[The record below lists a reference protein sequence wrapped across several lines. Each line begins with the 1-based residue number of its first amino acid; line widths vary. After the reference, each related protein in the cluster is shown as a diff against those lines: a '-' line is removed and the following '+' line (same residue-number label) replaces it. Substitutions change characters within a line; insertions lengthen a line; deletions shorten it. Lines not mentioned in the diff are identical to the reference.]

1 MKTGSTN
8 IRLINSGLI
17 NTGLI
22 NKWVK
27 SGSPWIWL
35 TAASVSISL
44 LALIGVILLLAGQ
57 GMRYFWPS
65 PVYQFELKQTAA
77 GPVRLVGEI
86 YRQQSLPRQQL
97 EQAGMTLP
105 PNTGDSV
112 TRLLI
117 KSGNREVQGQD
128 FYTLLESDI
137 QQRSL
142 PKGLLALDRHNNGMA
157 YGLLAGM
164 LDNGQPLVGDNL
176 RQELQKRLPIVQ
188 ALVRQANDIQFR
200 QMSMLNQ
207 QFEALRLQK
216 KRLQIAGD
224 LDSKSQD
231 RIDAELGELQR
242 RHQTLIDKLRSL
254 QTEKHRYTL
263 LWQDMNGQIHPLP
276 LSEINR
282 AWYPNDMSFGQKLR
296 HWAAQTKKFLTDNP
310 YNVSSEG
317 GVFPAI
323 FGTVLMVILMSI
335 VVMPL
340 GVIAAVYLHEYAGKN
355 WLTRLIRISV
365 VNLAGVP
372 SIVYGVFGLG
382 FFVYLI
388 GGSLD
393 KLFYA
398 ESLPNPTFGT
408 PGVLWAALT
417 LALLTLPVVI
427 VATEEGLAR
436 IPTSL
441 RQGSQA
447 LGASKAETLWHIVLP
462 MAAPAMLTGLILAV
476 ARAAGETAPLM
487 LVGVVKSAPVLPVD
501 GIFPF
506 LHLER
511 KFMHLSFQIYDMA
524 FQSPNVEAARPL
536 VFATALL
543 LVIIVVGL
551 NLAAMGIRHH
561 LREKYRG
568 LML

>member
-1 MKTGSTN
+1 MTTTGVTQ
-8 IRLINSGLI
+8 
-17 NTGLI
+17 
-22 NKWVK
+22 KWFA

-35 TAASVSISL
+35 TAGAVSISL
-44 LALIGVILLLAGQ
+44 LALLGIVLLLAGQ
-57 GMRYFWPS
+57 GMRYFWPA
-65 PVYQFELKQTAA
+65 PVYLFELKQTAA
-77 GPVRLVGEI
+77 GPVTVIGEI
-86 YRQQSLPRQQL
+86 YQQQSLPRQQL
-97 EQAGMTLP
+97 EQAGVILP
-105 PNTGDSV
+105 PEAGETV
-112 TRLLI
+112 TRYLI
-117 KSGNREVQGQD
+117 KTGNREIQGQD
-128 FYTLLESDI
+128 FHRLLDSDI
-137 QQRSL
+137 QQRTQPKSL
-142 PKGLLALDRHNNGMA
+142 LVLDRQNHGTA
-157 YGLLAGM
+157 YGFLAGM

-176 RQELQKRLPIVQ
+176 AQELQKLIPVTQ
-188 ALVRQANDIQFR
+188 GLVRQSKDIQYR
-200 QMSMLNQ
+200 QMNMLNQ

-216 KRLQIAGD
+216 KRLQMTGS

-231 RIDAELGELQR
+231 SIEAEWGELQR
-242 RHQTLIDKLRSL
+242 RHLAMMEKLRDL
-254 QTEKHRYTL
+254 QTEQNRYTL
-263 LWQDMNGQIHPLP
+263 LLRDMNGQIHPMS
-276 LSEINR
+276 LSQVNR
-282 AWYPNDMSFGQKLR
+282 AWYPNDMTFGQKLR
-296 HWAAQTKKFLTDNP
+296 HWMAQVHQFLTDNP
-310 YNVSSEG
+310 RNASTEG

-355 WLTRLIRISV
+355 ALTRMIRISV

-382 FFVYLI
+382 FFVYFI

-398 ESLPNPTFGT
+398 EALPNPTFGT

-427 VATEEGLAR
+427 VATEEGLSR
-436 IPTSL
+436 IPASL

-462 MAAPAMLTGLILAV
+462 MAAPAMITGLILAV

-487 LVGVVKSAPVLPVD
+487 LVGVVKSAPLLPVD
-501 GIFPF
+501 GVFPF

-551 NLAAMGIRHH
+551 NLAAIGIRHH

>member
-1 MKTGSTN
+1 MTGFTK
-8 IRLINSGLI
+8 
-17 NTGLI
+17 
-22 NKWVK
+22 KWFA

-35 TAASVSISL
+35 TAGSVSISL
-44 LALIGVILLLAGQ
+44 LALLGVLLLLAGQ

-65 PVYQFELKQTAA
+65 PVYVFELKQTAA
-77 GPVRLVGEI
+77 GPVQVIGEI
-86 YRQQSLPRQQL
+86 YQQQSLPREQL
-97 EQAGMTLP
+97 EQAGIMLP
-105 PNTGDSV
+105 PAAGETV
-112 TRLLI
+112 TRYLI
-117 KSGNREVQGQD
+117 KTGNREIQGHD
-128 FYTLLESDI
+128 FHRLLDTDI
-137 QQRSL
+137 QQRSQ
-142 PKGLLALDRHNNGMA
+142 PKDVLVLERQINGTA
-157 YGLLAGM
+157 YGFLAGM
-164 LDNGQPLVGDNL
+164 LDNGQPVVGDNL
-176 RQELQKRLPIVQ
+176 AQELQKRIPVIQ
-188 ALVRQANDIQFR
+188 ALVRQSKDIQFR
-200 QMSMLNQ
+200 QMNMLNQ

-216 KRLQIAGD
+216 KRLQMTGD
-224 LDSKSQD
+224 FDGKAQD
-231 RIDAELGELQR
+231 RIEAEWGELQR
-242 RHQTLIDKLRSL
+242 SHQALMEKLRGL
-254 QTEKHRYTL
+254 QSDQSRYTL
-263 LWQDMNGQIHPLP
+263 LLRDMNGQIHPLP
-276 LSEINR
+276 LSQINR

-296 HWAAQTKKFLTDNP
+296 HFALQTHKFLTDNP
-310 YNVSSEG
+310 RNANTEG

-323 FGTVLMVILMSI
+323 FGTVLMVVLMSI

-355 WLTRLIRISV
+355 WLTRMIRISV

-382 FFVYLI
+382 FFVYFI

-393 KLFYA
+393 KLFYPEA
-398 ESLPNPTFGT
+398 LPNPTFGT

-427 VATEEGLAR
+427 VATEEGLSR
-436 IPTSL
+436 IPASL
-441 RQGSQA
+441 RQGSLA

-462 MAAPAMLTGLILAV
+462 MAAPAMITGLILAV

-487 LVGVVKSAPVLPVD
+487 LVGVVKSAPLLPVD
-501 GIFPF
+501 GVFPF

-551 NLAAMGIRHH
+551 NLAAIGIRHH

>member
-1 MKTGSTN
+1 MTGFTK
-8 IRLINSGLI
+8 
-17 NTGLI
+17 
-22 NKWVK
+22 KWFA

-35 TAASVSISL
+35 TAGAVSISL
-44 LALIGVILLLAGQ
+44 LALLGIVLLLAGQ

-65 PVYQFELKQTAA
+65 PVYLFELKQTAA
-77 GPVRLVGEI
+77 GPVRVIGEI
-86 YRQQSLPRQQL
+86 YQQQSLPREQL
-97 EQAGMTLP
+97 EQAGIMLP
-105 PNTGDSV
+105 PEAGDTV
-112 TRLLI
+112 TRYLI
-117 KSGNREVQGQD
+117 KTGNREIQGQD
-128 FYTLLESDI
+128 FHRLLDTDI
-137 QQRSL
+137 QQRSQ
-142 PKGLLALDRHNNGMA
+142 PKDVLVLERQINGTA
-157 YGLLAGM
+157 YGFLAGM

-176 RQELQKRLPIVQ
+176 AQELQKRIPVIQ
-188 ALVRQANDIQFR
+188 ALVRQSKDIQFR
-200 QMSMLNQ
+200 QMNMLNQ

-216 KRLQIAGD
+216 KRLQMSGD
-224 LDSKSQD
+224 FDSKSQD
-231 RIDAELGELQR
+231 RIDAEWGELQR
-242 RHQTLIDKLRSL
+242 SHEAMMEKLRGL
-254 QTEKHRYTL
+254 QSDQSRYTL
-263 LWQDMNGQIHPLP
+263 LLRDMNGQIHPLP
-276 LSEINR
+276 LSQINN
-282 AWYPNDMSFGQKLR
+282 AWYPNEMSLWQKID
-296 HWAAQTKKFLTDNP
+296 HFAVQIYKFLTDNP
-310 YNVSSEG
+310 RNANTEG

-355 WLTRLIRISV
+355 WLTRMIRISV

-382 FFVYLI
+382 FFVYFI

-393 KLFYA
+393 KLFYPEA
-398 ESLPNPTFGT
+398 LPNPTFGT

-427 VATEEGLAR
+427 VATEEGLSR
-436 IPTSL
+436 IPASL
-441 RQGSQA
+441 RQGSLA

-462 MAAPAMLTGLILAV
+462 MAAPAMITGLILAV

-487 LVGVVKSAPVLPVD
+487 LVGVVKSAPLLPVD
-501 GIFPF
+501 GVFPF

-551 NLAAMGIRHH
+551 NLAAIGIRHH

>member
-1 MKTGSTN
+1 MTGFTK
-8 IRLINSGLI
+8 
-17 NTGLI
+17 
-22 NKWVK
+22 KWFA

-35 TAASVSISL
+35 TAGAVSISL
-44 LALIGVILLLAGQ
+44 LALLGVVLLLAGQ

-65 PVYQFELKQTAA
+65 PVYLFELKQTAA
-77 GPVRLVGEI
+77 GPVRVIGEI
-86 YRQQSLPRQQL
+86 YQQQSLPREQL
-97 EQAGMTLP
+97 EQAGIMLP
-105 PNTGDSV
+105 PEAGDTV
-112 TRLLI
+112 TRYLI
-117 KSGNREVQGQD
+117 KTGNREIQGQD
-128 FYTLLESDI
+128 FHRLLDTDI
-137 QQRSL
+137 QQRSQ
-142 PKGLLALDRHNNGMA
+142 PKDVLVLERQINGTA
-157 YGLLAGM
+157 YGFLAGM

-176 RQELQKRLPIVQ
+176 AQELQKRIPVIQ
-188 ALVRQANDIQFR
+188 ALVRQSKDIQFR
-200 QMSMLNQ
+200 QMNMLNQ

-216 KRLQIAGD
+216 KRLQMSGD
-224 LDSKSQD
+224 FDSKSQD
-231 RIDAELGELQR
+231 RIDAEWGELQR
-242 RHQTLIDKLRSL
+242 SHEAMMKKLRSL
-254 QTEKHRYTL
+254 QSDQSRYTL
-263 LWQDMNGQIHPLP
+263 LLRDMNGQIHPLP
-276 LSEINR
+276 LSQIDR
-282 AWYPNDMSFGQKLR
+282 AWYPNEMSLGQKLR
-296 HWAAQTKKFLTDNP
+296 HFAVQTHQFLTDNP
-310 YNVSSEG
+310 RNANTEG

-355 WLTRLIRISV
+355 WLTRMIRISV

-382 FFVYLI
+382 FFVYFI

-393 KLFYA
+393 KLFYPEA
-398 ESLPNPTFGT
+398 LPNPTFGT

-427 VATEEGLAR
+427 VATEEGLSR
-436 IPTSL
+436 IPASL
-441 RQGSQA
+441 RQGSLA

-462 MAAPAMLTGLILAV
+462 MAAPAMITGLILAV

-487 LVGVVKSAPVLPVD
+487 LVGVVKSAPLLPVD
-501 GIFPF
+501 GVFPF

-551 NLAAMGIRHH
+551 NLAAIGIRHH

>member
-1 MKTGSTN
+1 MIGFTK
-8 IRLINSGLI
+8 
-17 NTGLI
+17 
-22 NKWVK
+22 KWFA

-35 TAASVSISL
+35 TAGAVSISL
-44 LALIGVILLLAGQ
+44 LALLGVVLLLAGQ

-65 PVYQFELKQTAA
+65 PVYVFELKQTAA
-77 GPVRLVGEI
+77 GPVRVIGEI
-86 YRQQSLPRQQL
+86 YQQQSIPREQL
-97 EQAGMTLP
+97 EQAGIMLP
-105 PNTGDSV
+105 PEAGETV
-112 TRLLI
+112 TRYLI
-117 KSGNREVQGQD
+117 KTGNREIQGQD
-128 FYTLLESDI
+128 FHRLLDTDI
-137 QQRSL
+137 QQRSQ
-142 PKGLLALDRHNNGMA
+142 PKDLLVLDRHINGTA
-157 YGLLAGM
+157 YGFLAGM
-164 LDNGQPLVGDNL
+164 LDNGQPVVGDNL
-176 RQELQKRLPIVQ
+176 AQELQKRIPVIQ
-188 ALVRQANDIQFR
+188 ALVRQSKDIQFR
-200 QMSMLNQ
+200 QMNILNQ
-207 QFEALRLQK
+207 QFEALRRQK
-216 KRLQIAGD
+216 KRLQMSGD
-224 LDSKSQD
+224 FDGKAQD
-231 RIDAELGELQR
+231 RIEAEWGELQR
-242 RHQTLIDKLRSL
+242 SHQAMMEKLRGL
-254 QTEKHRYTL
+254 QSDQSRYTL
-263 LWQDMNGQIHPLP
+263 LLRDMNGQVHLLP
-276 LSEINR
+276 LSQINR
-282 AWYPNDMSFGQKLR
+282 AWNPNDMSLGQKLR
-296 HWAAQTKKFLTDNP
+296 HFAVQTHKFLTDNP
-310 YNVSSEG
+310 RNANTEG

-355 WLTRLIRISV
+355 WLTRMIRISV

-382 FFVYLI
+382 FFVYFI

-393 KLFYA
+393 KLFYPEA
-398 ESLPNPTFGT
+398 LPNPTFGT

-427 VATEEGLAR
+427 VATEEGLSR
-436 IPTSL
+436 IPASL
-441 RQGSQA
+441 RQGSLA

-462 MAAPAMLTGLILAV
+462 MAAPAMITGLILAV

-487 LVGVVKSAPVLPVD
+487 LVGVVKSAPLLPVD
-501 GIFPF
+501 GVFPF

-551 NLAAMGIRHH
+551 NLAAIGIRHH

>member
-1 MKTGSTN
+1 MTRSIKPSFTQ
-8 IRLINSGLI
+8 
-17 NTGLI
+17 
-22 NKWVK
+22 KWFAT
-27 SGSPWIWL
+27 GSPWIWL
-35 TAASVSISL
+35 TAGAVSISL
-44 LALIGVILLLAGQ
+44 LALLGVVLLLVGQ

-65 PVYQFELKQTAA
+65 PVYLFELKQTAA
-77 GPVRLVGEI
+77 GPVKVIGEI
-86 YRQQSLPRQQL
+86 YQQQSLSRQQL
-97 EQAGMTLP
+97 EQSGIILP
-105 PNTGDSV
+105 PAAGETV
-112 TRLLI
+112 TRYLI
-117 KSGNREVQGQD
+117 KTGNREIQGQD
-128 FYTLLESDI
+128 FHRLLDSDI
-137 QQRSL
+137 QQRSQ
-142 PKGLLALDRHNNGMA
+142 PKDLLVVERQQHGTA
-157 YGLLAGM
+157 YGFLAGM
-164 LDNGQPLVGDNL
+164 QDNGQPLVGDNL
-176 RQELQKRLPIVQ
+176 AQELQKRIPVIQ
-188 ALVRQANDIQFR
+188 ALVQQSKDIQFR
-200 QMSMLNQ
+200 QMNMLNQ
-207 QFEALRLQK
+207 QFEALRLEK
-216 KRLQIAGD
+216 KRLQMTAEF
-224 LDSKSQD
+224 DSKAQD
-231 RIDAELGELQR
+231 RFNAEWGELQR
-242 RHQTLIDKLRSL
+242 HHQALMEKLRVL
-254 QTEKHRYTL
+254 QTDENRYTL
-263 LWQDMNGQIHPLP
+263 LLQDMNGQIHPVS
-276 LSEINR
+276 LSQITR
-282 AWYPNDMSFGQKLR
+282 AWYPNNMSFLQKLR
-296 HWAAQTKKFLTDNP
+296 HWAAQTHKFLSDNP
-310 YNVSSEG
+310 RNANTEG

-355 WLTRLIRISV
+355 GLTRMIRISV

-382 FFVYLI
+382 FFVYLL

-393 KLFYA
+393 KLFFA
-398 ESLPNPTFGT
+398 QALPNPTFGT

-427 VATEEGLAR
+427 VATEEGLSR
-436 IPTSL
+436 IPVSL

-462 MAAPAMLTGLILAV
+462 MAAPAMITGLILAV

-487 LVGVVKSAPVLPVD
+487 LVGVVKSAPLLPVD
-501 GIFPF
+501 GVFPY

-551 NLAAMGIRHH
+551 NLAAIGIRHH

>member
-1 MKTGSTN
+1 MTGFTK
-8 IRLINSGLI
+8 
-17 NTGLI
+17 
-22 NKWVK
+22 KWFA

-35 TAASVSISL
+35 TAGAVSVSL
-44 LALIGVILLLAGQ
+44 LALLGVVLLLAGQ
-57 GMRYFWPS
+57 GLRYFWPS
-65 PVYQFELKQTAA
+65 PVYVFELKQTAA
-77 GPVRLVGEI
+77 GPVRVIGEI
-86 YRQQSLPRQQL
+86 YQQQSIPREQL
-97 EQAGMTLP
+97 EQAGIMLP
-105 PNTGDSV
+105 PEAGETV
-112 TRLLI
+112 TRYLI
-117 KSGNREVQGQD
+117 KTGNREIQGQD
-128 FYTLLESDI
+128 FHRLLDTDI
-137 QQRSL
+137 QQRSQ
-142 PKGLLALDRHNNGMA
+142 PKDLLVLDRHINGTA
-157 YGLLAGM
+157 YGFLAGM
-164 LDNGQPLVGDNL
+164 LDNGQPVVGDNL
-176 RQELQKRLPIVQ
+176 AQELQKRIPVIQ
-188 ALVRQANDIQFR
+188 SLVRQSKDIQFR
-200 QMSMLNQ
+200 QMNMLNQ

-216 KRLQIAGD
+216 KRLQISGD
-224 LDSKSQD
+224 FDGKAQD
-231 RIDAELGELQR
+231 RIEAEWGELQR
-242 RHQTLIDKLRSL
+242 SHQAMMEKLRGL
-254 QTEKHRYTL
+254 QSDQSRYTL
-263 LWQDMNGQIHPLP
+263 LLRDMNGQVHPLP
-276 LSEINR
+276 LSQINR
-282 AWYPNDMSFGQKLR
+282 AWYPNEMSLGQKLR
-296 HWAAQTKKFLTDNP
+296 HFAVQTHKFLTDNP
-310 YNVSSEG
+310 RNANTEG

-355 WLTRLIRISV
+355 WLTRMIRVSV

-382 FFVYLI
+382 FFVYFI

-393 KLFYA
+393 KLFYPEA
-398 ESLPNPTFGT
+398 LPNPTFGT

-427 VATEEGLAR
+427 VATEEGLSR
-436 IPTSL
+436 IPASL
-441 RQGSQA
+441 RQGSLA

-462 MAAPAMLTGLILAV
+462 MAAPAMITGLILAV

-487 LVGVVKSAPVLPVD
+487 LVGVVKSAPLLPVD
-501 GIFPF
+501 GVFPF

-551 NLAAMGIRHH
+551 NLAAIGIRHH

>member
-1 MKTGSTN
+1 MIGFTK
-8 IRLINSGLI
+8 
-17 NTGLI
+17 
-22 NKWVK
+22 KWFA

-35 TAASVSISL
+35 TAGAVSISL
-44 LALIGVILLLAGQ
+44 LALLGVVLLLAGQ

-65 PVYQFELKQTAA
+65 PVYVFDLKQTAA
-77 GPVRLVGEI
+77 GPVQVIGDI
-86 YRQQSLPRQQL
+86 YQQQSIPREQL
-97 EQAGMTLP
+97 EQAGIMLP
-105 PNTGDSV
+105 PEAGETV
-112 TRLLI
+112 TRYLI
-117 KSGNREVQGQD
+117 KTGNREIQGQD
-128 FYTLLESDI
+128 FHRLLDTDI
-137 QQRSL
+137 QQRSQ
-142 PKGLLALDRHNNGMA
+142 PKDLLVLDRHINGTA
-157 YGLLAGM
+157 YGFLAGM
-164 LDNGQPLVGDNL
+164 LDKGQPVVGDNL
-176 RQELQKRLPIVQ
+176 AQELQKRIPVIQ
-188 ALVRQANDIQFR
+188 ALVRQSKDIQFR
-200 QMSMLNQ
+200 QMNMLNQ

-216 KRLQIAGD
+216 KRLQMRGEFDGKA
-224 LDSKSQD
+224 QD
-231 RIDAELGELQR
+231 RIEAEWGELQR
-242 RHQTLIDKLRSL
+242 SHQAMMEKLRGL
-254 QTEKHRYTL
+254 QIDQSRYTL
-263 LWQDMNGQIHPLP
+263 LLRDMNGQVHPLP
-276 LSEINR
+276 LSQINR
-282 AWYPNDMSFGQKLR
+282 AWYPNEMSLGQKLR
-296 HWAAQTKKFLTDNP
+296 HFVVQTHKFLTDNP
-310 YNVSSEG
+310 RNANTEG

-355 WLTRLIRISV
+355 WLTRMIRISV

-382 FFVYLI
+382 FFVYFI

-393 KLFYA
+393 KLFYPEA
-398 ESLPNPTFGT
+398 LPNPTFGT

-427 VATEEGLAR
+427 VATEEGLSR
-436 IPTSL
+436 IPASL
-441 RQGSQA
+441 RQGSLA

-462 MAAPAMLTGLILAV
+462 MAAPAMITGLILAV

-487 LVGVVKSAPVLPVD
+487 LVGVVKSAPLLPVD
-501 GIFPF
+501 GVFPY

-524 FQSPNVEAARPL
+524 FQSPNVESARPL

-551 NLAAMGIRHH
+551 NLAAIGIRHH

>member
-1 MKTGSTN
+1 MN
-8 IRLINSGLI
+8 IDPKVSGV
-17 NTGLI
+17 TK
-22 NKWVK
+22 KWLA

-35 TAASVSISL
+35 TAGAVSISL
-44 LALIGVILLLAGQ
+44 LALLGIILLLAGQ
-57 GMRYFWPS
+57 GMRYFWPA
-65 PVYQFELKQTAA
+65 PVYLFELKQTAA
-77 GPVRLVGEI
+77 GPVNMIGEI
-86 YRQQSLPRQQL
+86 YQQQTLSRQQL
-97 EQAGMTLP
+97 EQAGVMLP
-105 PNTGDSV
+105 PQAGETV
-112 TRLLI
+112 TRYLI
-117 KSGNREVQGQD
+117 KTGNREIQGQD
-128 FYTLLESDI
+128 FHRLLGSDI
-137 QQRSL
+137 QQRTL
-142 PKGLLALDRHNNGMA
+142 PKDLLALDRQNNGTA
-157 YGLLAGM
+157 YGFLAGM
-164 LDNGQPLVGDNL
+164 LDNGQPLVGNDL
-176 RQELQKRLPIVQ
+176 AQELLKRIPVIQ
-188 ALVRQANDIQFR
+188 SLVRQSKDIQFR
-200 QMSMLNQ
+200 QMNMLNQ
-207 QFEALRLQK
+207 QFEALRLEK
-216 KRLQIAGD
+216 KRLQMHGD

-231 RIDAELGELQR
+231 RIAAEWGELQR
-242 RHQTLIDKLRSL
+242 SHQTMMDTLRGL
-254 QTEKHRYTL
+254 QTEQSRYTL
-263 LWQDMNGQIHPLP
+263 LLRDMNGQIHPLS
-276 LSEINR
+276 LSQINH
-282 AWYPNDMSFGQKLR
+282 AWYPNDMIFGQKLR
-296 HWAAQTKKFLTDNP
+296 HWAAQTQKFLTDNP
-310 YNVSSEG
+310 RNANTEG

-355 WLTRLIRISV
+355 WLTRMIRISV

-393 KLFYA
+393 KLFYPEA
-398 ESLPNPTFGT
+398 LPNPTFGT

-427 VATEEGLAR
+427 VATEEGLSR
-436 IPTSL
+436 IPASL

-447 LGASKAETLWHIVLP
+447 LGATKAETLWHIVLP
-462 MAAPAMLTGLILAV
+462 MAAPAMITGLILAV

-551 NLAAMGIRHH
+551 NLAAIGIRHH

-568 LML
+568 LLL

>member
-1 MKTGSTN
+1 MN
-8 IRLINSGLI
+8 IEPKVSGV
-17 NTGLI
+17 TK
-22 NKWVK
+22 KWLA

-35 TAASVSISL
+35 TAGAVSISL
-44 LALIGVILLLAGQ
+44 LALLGIILLLAGQ
-57 GMRYFWPS
+57 GMRYFWPA
-65 PVYQFELKQTAA
+65 PVYLFELKQTAA
-77 GPVRLVGEI
+77 GPVNMIGEI
-86 YRQQSLPRQQL
+86 YQQQTLSRQQL
-97 EQAGMTLP
+97 EQAGVMLP
-105 PNTGDSV
+105 PQAGETV
-112 TRLLI
+112 TRYLI
-117 KSGNREVQGQD
+117 KTGNREIQGQD
-128 FYTLLESDI
+128 FHRLLGSDI
-137 QQRSL
+137 QQRTL
-142 PKGLLALDRHNNGMA
+142 PKDLLALDRQNNGTA
-157 YGLLAGM
+157 YGFLAGM
-164 LDNGQPLVGDNL
+164 LDNGQPLVGNDL
-176 RQELQKRLPIVQ
+176 AQELLKRIPVIQ
-188 ALVRQANDIQFR
+188 SLVRQSKDIQFR
-200 QMSMLNQ
+200 QMNMLNQ
-207 QFEALRLQK
+207 QFEALRLEK
-216 KRLQIAGD
+216 KRLQMHGD

-231 RIDAELGELQR
+231 RIAAEWGELQR
-242 RHQTLIDKLRSL
+242 SHQTMMDTLRGL
-254 QTEKHRYTL
+254 QTEQSRYTL
-263 LWQDMNGQIHPLP
+263 LLRDMNGQIHPLS
-276 LSEINR
+276 LSQINH
-282 AWYPNDMSFGQKLR
+282 AWYPNDMIFGQKLR
-296 HWAAQTKKFLTDNP
+296 HWAAQTQKFLTDNP
-310 YNVSSEG
+310 RNANTEG

-355 WLTRLIRISV
+355 WLTRMIRISV

-393 KLFYA
+393 KLFYPEA
-398 ESLPNPTFGT
+398 LPNPTFGT

-427 VATEEGLAR
+427 VATEEGLSR
-436 IPTSL
+436 IPASL

-447 LGASKAETLWHIVLP
+447 LGATKAETLWHIVLP
-462 MAAPAMLTGLILAV
+462 MAAPAMITGLILAV

-551 NLAAMGIRHH
+551 NLAAIGIRHH

-568 LML
+568 LLL

>member
-1 MKTGSTN
+1 MTGFTK
-8 IRLINSGLI
+8 
-17 NTGLI
+17 
-22 NKWVK
+22 KWFA

-35 TAASVSISL
+35 TAGAVSVSL
-44 LALIGVILLLAGQ
+44 LALLGVVLLLAGQ
-57 GMRYFWPS
+57 GLRYFWPS
-65 PVYQFELKQTAA
+65 PVYVFELKQTAA
-77 GPVRLVGEI
+77 GPVRVIGEI
-86 YRQQSLPRQQL
+86 YQQQSIPREQL
-97 EQAGMTLP
+97 EQAGIMLP
-105 PNTGDSV
+105 PEAGETV
-112 TRLLI
+112 TRYLI
-117 KSGNREVQGQD
+117 KTGNREIQGQD
-128 FYTLLESDI
+128 FHRLLDTDI
-137 QQRSL
+137 EQRSQ
-142 PKGLLALDRHNNGMA
+142 PKDLLVLDRHINSTA
-157 YGLLAGM
+157 YGFLAGM
-164 LDNGQPLVGDNL
+164 LDNGQPVVGDNL
-176 RQELQKRLPIVQ
+176 AQELQKRIPVIQ
-188 ALVRQANDIQFR
+188 SLVRQSKDIQFR
-200 QMSMLNQ
+200 QMNMLNQ

-216 KRLQIAGD
+216 KRLQISGD
-224 LDSKSQD
+224 FDGKAQD
-231 RIDAELGELQR
+231 RIEAEWGELQR
-242 RHQTLIDKLRSL
+242 SHQAMMEKLRGL
-254 QTEKHRYTL
+254 QSDQSRYTL
-263 LWQDMNGQIHPLP
+263 LLRDMNGQVHPLP
-276 LSEINR
+276 LSQINR
-282 AWYPNDMSFGQKLR
+282 AWYPNEMSLGQKLR
-296 HWAAQTKKFLTDNP
+296 HFAVQTHKFLTDNP
-310 YNVSSEG
+310 RNANTEG

-355 WLTRLIRISV
+355 WLTRMIRISV

-382 FFVYLI
+382 FFVYFI

-393 KLFYA
+393 KLFYPEA
-398 ESLPNPTFGT
+398 LPNPTFGT

-427 VATEEGLAR
+427 VATEEGLSR
-436 IPTSL
+436 IPASL
-441 RQGSQA
+441 RQGSLA

-462 MAAPAMLTGLILAV
+462 MAAPAMITGLILAV

-487 LVGVVKSAPVLPVD
+487 LVGVVKSAPLLPVD
-501 GIFPF
+501 GVFPF

-551 NLAAMGIRHH
+551 NLAAIGIRHH

>member
-1 MKTGSTN
+1 MTGFTK
-8 IRLINSGLI
+8 
-17 NTGLI
+17 
-22 NKWVK
+22 KWFA

-35 TAASVSISL
+35 TAGAVSISL
-44 LALIGVILLLAGQ
+44 LALLGVVLLLAGQ

-65 PVYQFELKQTAA
+65 PVYLFELKQTAA
-77 GPVRLVGEI
+77 GPVRVIGEI
-86 YRQQSLPRQQL
+86 YQQQSLPREQL
-97 EQAGMTLP
+97 EQAGIMLP
-105 PNTGDSV
+105 PEAGDTV
-112 TRLLI
+112 TRYLI
-117 KSGNREVQGQD
+117 KTGNREIQGQD
-128 FYTLLESDI
+128 FHRLLDTDI
-137 QQRSL
+137 QQRSQ
-142 PKGLLALDRHNNGMA
+142 PKDVLVLERQINGTA
-157 YGLLAGM
+157 YGFLAGM

-176 RQELQKRLPIVQ
+176 AQELQKRIPVIQ
-188 ALVRQANDIQFR
+188 ALVRQSKDIQFR
-200 QMSMLNQ
+200 QMNMLNQ

-216 KRLQIAGD
+216 KRLQMNGD
-224 LDSKSQD
+224 FDSRSQD
-231 RIDAELGELQR
+231 RIDAEWGELQR
-242 RHQTLIDKLRSL
+242 SHEAMMEKLRSL
-254 QTEKHRYTL
+254 QSDQSRYTL
-263 LWQDMNGQIHPLP
+263 LLRDMNGQIHPLP
-276 LSEINR
+276 LSQIDR
-282 AWYPNDMSFGQKLR
+282 AWYPNEMSLGQKLR
-296 HWAAQTKKFLTDNP
+296 HFAVQTHKFLTDNP
-310 YNVSSEG
+310 RNANTEG

-355 WLTRLIRISV
+355 WLTRMIRISV

-382 FFVYLI
+382 FFVYFI

-393 KLFYA
+393 KLFYPEA
-398 ESLPNPTFGT
+398 LPNPTFGT

-427 VATEEGLAR
+427 VATEEGLSR
-436 IPTSL
+436 IPASL
-441 RQGSQA
+441 RQGSLA

-462 MAAPAMLTGLILAV
+462 MAAPAMITGLILAV

-487 LVGVVKSAPVLPVD
+487 LVGVVKSAPLLPVD
-501 GIFPF
+501 GVFPF

-551 NLAAMGIRHH
+551 NLAAIGIRHH

>member
-1 MKTGSTN
+1 MIGFTK
-8 IRLINSGLI
+8 
-17 NTGLI
+17 
-22 NKWVK
+22 KWFA

-35 TAASVSISL
+35 TAGAVSISL
-44 LALIGVILLLAGQ
+44 LALLGVVLLLAGQ

-65 PVYQFELKQTAA
+65 PVYVFELKQTAA
-77 GPVRLVGEI
+77 GPVRVIGKI
-86 YRQQSLPRQQL
+86 YQQQSIPREQL
-97 EQAGMTLP
+97 EQAGIMLP
-105 PNTGDSV
+105 PEAGETV
-112 TRLLI
+112 TRYLI
-117 KSGNREVQGQD
+117 KTGNREIQGQD
-128 FYTLLESDI
+128 FHRLLDTDI
-137 QQRSL
+137 QQRSQ
-142 PKGLLALDRHNNGMA
+142 PKDLLVLDRHINGTA
-157 YGLLAGM
+157 YGFLAGM
-164 LDNGQPLVGDNL
+164 LDNGQPVVGDNL
-176 RQELQKRLPIVQ
+176 AQELQKRIPVIQ
-188 ALVRQANDIQFR
+188 ALVRQSKDIQFR
-200 QMSMLNQ
+200 QMNMLNQ

-216 KRLQIAGD
+216 KRLQMSGNFDGKA
-224 LDSKSQD
+224 QD
-231 RIDAELGELQR
+231 RIEAEWGELQR
-242 RHQTLIDKLRSL
+242 SHQAMMEKLRGL
-254 QTEKHRYTL
+254 QSDQSRYTL
-263 LWQDMNGQIHPLP
+263 LLRDMNGQVHPLP
-276 LSEINR
+276 LSQINR
-282 AWYPNDMSFGQKLR
+282 AWYPNDMSLGQKLR
-296 HWAAQTKKFLTDNP
+296 HFAVQTHKFLTDNP
-310 YNVSSEG
+310 RNANTEG

-355 WLTRLIRISV
+355 WLTRMIRISV

-382 FFVYLI
+382 FFVYFI

-393 KLFYA
+393 KLFYPEA
-398 ESLPNPTFGT
+398 LPNPTFGT

-427 VATEEGLAR
+427 VATEEGLSR
-436 IPTSL
+436 IPASL
-441 RQGSQA
+441 RQGSLA

-462 MAAPAMLTGLILAV
+462 MAAPAMITGLILAV

-487 LVGVVKSAPVLPVD
+487 LVGVVKSAPLLPVD
-501 GIFPF
+501 GVFPF

-551 NLAAMGIRHH
+551 NLAAIGIRHH

>member
-1 MKTGSTN
+1 MTRSTK
-8 IRLINSGLI
+8 
-17 NTGLI
+17 
-22 NKWVK
+22 KWFA

-35 TAASVSISL
+35 TAGAVSISL
-44 LALIGVILLLAGQ
+44 LALLGVVLLLAGQ

-65 PVYQFELKQTAA
+65 PVYLFELKQTAA
-77 GPVRLVGEI
+77 GPVRVIGEI
-86 YRQQSLPRQQL
+86 YQQQSLPRQQL
-97 EQAGMTLP
+97 EQAGIILP
-105 PNTGDSV
+105 PESGATL
-112 TRLLI
+112 TRYLI
-117 KSGNREVQGQD
+117 KTGNCEIQGQD
-128 FYTLLESDI
+128 FHRLLDTDI
-137 QQRSL
+137 QQRSQ
-142 PKGLLALDRHNNGMA
+142 PKDLLVLERQNNGTA
-157 YGLLAGM
+157 YGFLAGM
-164 LDNGQPLVGDNL
+164 RDNGQPVVGDNL
-176 RQELQKRLPIVQ
+176 ALELQKRIPVIQ
-188 ALVRQANDIQFR
+188 ALVRQSQDIQFR
-200 QMSMLNQ
+200 QMNMLNQ

-216 KRLQIAGD
+216 KRLQMTND
-224 LDSKSQD
+224 FDSKSQD
-231 RIDAELGELQR
+231 RIEAEWGELQR
-242 RHQTLIDKLRSL
+242 SHQAMMEKLRGL
-254 QTEKHRYTL
+254 QTDQNRYTL
-263 LWQDMNGQIHPLP
+263 LLRDMNGQVHPLP
-276 LSEINR
+276 LSQIDR
-282 AWYPNDMSFGQKLR
+282 AWYPNDMSLWQKLR
-296 HWAAQTKKFLTDNP
+296 HFTVQMNKFLTDNP
-310 YNVSSEG
+310 RNTNTDG

-355 WLTRLIRISV
+355 ALTRMIRISV

-393 KLFYA
+393 KLFYPEA
-398 ESLPNPTFGT
+398 LPSPTFGT

-427 VATEEGLAR
+427 VATEEGLSR
-436 IPTSL
+436 IPANLRHGSL
-441 RQGSQA
+441 A

-462 MAAPAMLTGLILAV
+462 MAAPAMITGLILAV

-487 LVGVVKSAPVLPVD
+487 LVGVVKSAPLLPVD
-501 GIFPF
+501 GVFPF

-551 NLAAMGIRHH
+551 NLAAIGIRHH

>member
-1 MKTGSTN
+1 MMGFTK
-8 IRLINSGLI
+8 
-17 NTGLI
+17 
-22 NKWVK
+22 KWFG

-35 TAASVSISL
+35 TAGAVSISL
-44 LALIGVILLLAGQ
+44 LALLGVVLLLAGQ
-57 GMRYFWPS
+57 GMRYFWLS
-65 PVYQFELKQTAA
+65 PVYLFELKQTAA
-77 GPVRLVGEI
+77 GPVRVIGEI
-86 YRQQSLPRQQL
+86 YQQQSLPREQL
-97 EQAGMTLP
+97 EQAGIMLQP
-105 PNTGDSV
+105 EAGDTV
-112 TRLLI
+112 TRYLI
-117 KSGNREVQGQD
+117 KTGNREIQGQD
-128 FYTLLESDI
+128 FHRLLDTDI
-137 QQRSL
+137 QQRSQ
-142 PKGLLALDRHNNGMA
+142 PKDVLVLERQINGTA
-157 YGLLAGM
+157 YGFLAGM

-176 RQELQKRLPIVQ
+176 AQELQKRIPVIQ
-188 ALVRQANDIQFR
+188 ALVRQSKDIQFR
-200 QMSMLNQ
+200 QMNMLNQ

-216 KRLQIAGD
+216 KRLQMSGD
-224 LDSKSQD
+224 FDSKSQD
-231 RIDAELGELQR
+231 RIDAEWGELQR
-242 RHQTLIDKLRSL
+242 SHEAMMKKLRSL
-254 QTEKHRYTL
+254 QSDQSRYTL
-263 LWQDMNGQIHPLP
+263 LLRDMNGQIHPLP
-276 LSEINR
+276 LSQIDR
-282 AWYPNDMSFGQKLR
+282 AWYPNEMSLGQKLR
-296 HWAAQTKKFLTDNP
+296 HFAVQTHQFLTDNP
-310 YNVSSEG
+310 RNANTEG

-355 WLTRLIRISV
+355 WLTRMIRISV

-382 FFVYLI
+382 FFVYFI

-393 KLFYA
+393 KLFYPEA
-398 ESLPNPTFGT
+398 LPNPTFGT

-427 VATEEGLAR
+427 VATEEGLSR
-436 IPTSL
+436 IPASL
-441 RQGSQA
+441 RQGSLA

-462 MAAPAMLTGLILAV
+462 MAAPAMITGLILAV

-487 LVGVVKSAPVLPVD
+487 LVGVVKSAPLLPVD
-501 GIFPF
+501 GVFPF

-551 NLAAMGIRHH
+551 NLAAIGIRHH

>member
-1 MKTGSTN
+1 MIGFTK
-8 IRLINSGLI
+8 
-17 NTGLI
+17 
-22 NKWVK
+22 KWFA

-35 TAASVSISL
+35 TAGAVSISL
-44 LALIGVILLLAGQ
+44 LALLGVVLLLAGQ

-65 PVYQFELKQTAA
+65 PVYVFELKQTAA
-77 GPVRLVGEI
+77 GPVRVIGEI
-86 YRQQSLPRQQL
+86 YQQQSIPREQL
-97 EQAGMTLP
+97 EQAGIMLP
-105 PNTGDSV
+105 PEAGETV
-112 TRLLI
+112 TRYLI
-117 KSGNREVQGQD
+117 KTGNREIQGQD
-128 FYTLLESDI
+128 FHRLLDTDI
-137 QQRSL
+137 QQRSQ
-142 PKGLLALDRHNNGMA
+142 PKDLLVLDRHINGTA
-157 YGLLAGM
+157 YGFLAGM
-164 LDNGQPLVGDNL
+164 LDNGQPVVGDNL
-176 RQELQKRLPIVQ
+176 AQELQKRIPVIQ
-188 ALVRQANDIQFR
+188 ALVRQSKDIQFR
-200 QMSMLNQ
+200 QMNMLNQ

-216 KRLQIAGD
+216 KRLQMSGNFDGKA
-224 LDSKSQD
+224 QD
-231 RIDAELGELQR
+231 RIEAEWGELQR
-242 RHQTLIDKLRSL
+242 SHQAMMEKLRGL
-254 QTEKHRYTL
+254 QSDQSRYTL
-263 LWQDMNGQIHPLP
+263 LLRDMNGQVHPLP
-276 LSEINR
+276 LSQINR
-282 AWYPNDMSFGQKLR
+282 AWYPNDMNLGQKLR
-296 HWAAQTKKFLTDNP
+296 HFAVQTHKFLTDNP
-310 YNVSSEG
+310 RNANTEG

-355 WLTRLIRISV
+355 WLTRMIRISV

-382 FFVYLI
+382 FFVYFI

-393 KLFYA
+393 KLFYPEA
-398 ESLPNPTFGT
+398 LPNPTFGT

-427 VATEEGLAR
+427 VATEEGLSR
-436 IPTSL
+436 IPASL
-441 RQGSQA
+441 RQGSLA

-462 MAAPAMLTGLILAV
+462 MAAPAMITGLILAV

-487 LVGVVKSAPVLPVD
+487 LVGVVKSAPLLPVD
-501 GIFPF
+501 GVFPF

-551 NLAAMGIRHH
+551 NLAAIGIRHH

>member
-1 MKTGSTN
+1 MMGFTK
-8 IRLINSGLI
+8 
-17 NTGLI
+17 
-22 NKWVK
+22 KWFA

-35 TAASVSISL
+35 TAGAVSISL
-44 LALIGVILLLAGQ
+44 LALLGVVLLLAGQ

-65 PVYQFELKQTAA
+65 PVYVFELKQTAA
-77 GPVRLVGEI
+77 GPVRVIGEI
-86 YRQQSLPRQQL
+86 YQQQSIPREQL
-97 EQAGMTLP
+97 EQAGIMLP
-105 PNTGDSV
+105 PEAGETV
-112 TRLLI
+112 TRYLI
-117 KSGNREVQGQD
+117 KTGNREIQGQD
-128 FYTLLESDI
+128 FHRLLDTDI
-137 QQRSL
+137 QQRSQ
-142 PKGLLALDRHNNGMA
+142 PKDLLVLDRHINGTA
-157 YGLLAGM
+157 YGFLAGM
-164 LDNGQPLVGDNL
+164 LDNGQPVVGDNL
-176 RQELQKRLPIVQ
+176 AQELQKRIPVIQ
-188 ALVRQANDIQFR
+188 ALVRQSKDIQFR
-200 QMSMLNQ
+200 QMNMLNQ

-216 KRLQIAGD
+216 KRLQMSGD
-224 LDSKSQD
+224 FDGKAQD
-231 RIDAELGELQR
+231 RIEAEWGELQR
-242 RHQTLIDKLRSL
+242 SHQAMMEKLRGL
-254 QTEKHRYTL
+254 QSDQSRYTL
-263 LWQDMNGQIHPLP
+263 LLRDMNGQVHPLQ
-276 LSEINR
+276 LSQINR
-282 AWYPNDMSFGQKLR
+282 AWYPNDMSLGQKLR
-296 HWAAQTKKFLTDNP
+296 HFALQTHKFLTDNP
-310 YNVSSEG
+310 RNANTEG

-355 WLTRLIRISV
+355 WLTRMIRISV

-382 FFVYLI
+382 FFVYFI

-393 KLFYA
+393 KLFYPEA
-398 ESLPNPTFGT
+398 LPNPTFGT

-427 VATEEGLAR
+427 VATEEGLSR
-436 IPTSL
+436 IPASL
-441 RQGSQA
+441 RQGSLA

-462 MAAPAMLTGLILAV
+462 MAAPAMITGLILAV

-487 LVGVVKSAPVLPVD
+487 LVGVVKSAPLLPVD
-501 GIFPF
+501 GVFPF

-524 FQSPNVEAARPL
+524 FQSPNVESARPL

-551 NLAAMGIRHH
+551 NLAAIGIRHH

>member
-1 MKTGSTN
+1 MIGFTK
-8 IRLINSGLI
+8 
-17 NTGLI
+17 
-22 NKWVK
+22 KWFA

-35 TAASVSISL
+35 TAGAVSISL
-44 LALIGVILLLAGQ
+44 LALLGVVLLLAGQ

-65 PVYQFELKQTAA
+65 PVYVFELKQTAA
-77 GPVRLVGEI
+77 GPVRVIGEI
-86 YRQQSLPRQQL
+86 YQQQSIPREQL
-97 EQAGMTLP
+97 EQAGIMLP
-105 PNTGDSV
+105 PEAGETV
-112 TRLLI
+112 TRYLI
-117 KSGNREVQGQD
+117 KTGNREIQGQD
-128 FYTLLESDI
+128 FHRLLDTDI
-137 QQRSL
+137 QQRSQ
-142 PKGLLALDRHNNGMA
+142 PKDLLVLDRHINGTA
-157 YGLLAGM
+157 YGFLAGM
-164 LDNGQPLVGDNL
+164 LDNGQPVVGDNL
-176 RQELQKRLPIVQ
+176 AQELQKRIPVIQ
-188 ALVRQANDIQFR
+188 ALVRQSKDIQFR
-200 QMSMLNQ
+200 QMNMLNQ

-216 KRLQIAGD
+216 KRLQMSGNFDGKA
-224 LDSKSQD
+224 QD
-231 RIDAELGELQR
+231 RIEAEWGELQR
-242 RHQTLIDKLRSL
+242 SHQAMMEKLRGL
-254 QTEKHRYTL
+254 QSDQSRYTL
-263 LWQDMNGQIHPLP
+263 LLRDMNGQVHPLP
-276 LSEINR
+276 LSQINR
-282 AWYPNDMSFGQKLR
+282 AWYPNDISLGQKLR
-296 HWAAQTKKFLTDNP
+296 HFAVQTHKFLTDNP
-310 YNVSSEG
+310 RNANTEG

-355 WLTRLIRISV
+355 WLTRMIRISV

-382 FFVYLI
+382 FFVYFI

-393 KLFYA
+393 KLFYPEA
-398 ESLPNPTFGT
+398 LPNPTFGT

-427 VATEEGLAR
+427 VATEEGLSR
-436 IPTSL
+436 IPASL
-441 RQGSQA
+441 RQGSLA

-462 MAAPAMLTGLILAV
+462 MAAPAMITGLILAV

-487 LVGVVKSAPVLPVD
+487 LVGVVKSAPLLPVD
-501 GIFPF
+501 GVFPF

-551 NLAAMGIRHH
+551 NLAAIGIRHH

>member
-1 MKTGSTN
+1 MTTGATK
-8 IRLINSGLI
+8 
-17 NTGLI
+17 
-22 NKWVK
+22 KWFA

-35 TAASVSISL
+35 TAGAVSISL
-44 LALIGVILLLAGQ
+44 LALLGVVLLLAGQ
-57 GMRYFWPS
+57 GMRYFWPA
-65 PVYQFELKQTAA
+65 PVYLFELKQTGA
-77 GPVRLVGEI
+77 GPVSVIGEI
-86 YRQQSLPRQQL
+86 YQQQSLPRQQL
-97 EQAGMTLP
+97 EQAGMILP
-105 PNTGDSV
+105 PQAGETV
-112 TRLLI
+112 TRYLI
-117 KSGNREVQGQD
+117 KTGNREIQGQD
-128 FYTLLESDI
+128 FHRLLDSDI
-137 QQRSL
+137 QQRTQ
-142 PKGLLALDRHNNGMA
+142 PKDLLVLDRQNNGMA
-157 YGLLAGM
+157 YGFLAGM
-164 LDNGQPLVGDNL
+164 LDNTQPLVGDNL
-176 RQELQKRLPIVQ
+176 AQELQKRIPIIQ
-188 ALVRQANDIQFR
+188 GLVRQSKDIQFR
-200 QMSMLNQ
+200 QMNMLNQ

-216 KRLQIAGD
+216 KRLEMTSSLDGD
-224 LDSKSQD
+224 AQDS
-231 RIDAELGELQR
+231 IEAEWGELQR
-242 RHQTLIDKLRSL
+242 RHQAMMEKLRSL
-254 QTEKHRYTL
+254 QSEQDRYTL
-263 LWQDMNGQIHPLP
+263 LLRDMNGQIHPLS
-276 LSEINR
+276 LSQINR
-282 AWYPNDMSFGQKLR
+282 AWYPNDMTFGQKLS
-296 HWAAQTKKFLTDNP
+296 HWLAQVKHFLSDNP
-310 YNVSSEG
+310 RNASNEG

-355 WLTRLIRISV
+355 WLTRMIRVSV

-382 FFVYLI
+382 FFVYFI

-393 KLFYA
+393 KLFYPEA
-398 ESLPNPTFGT
+398 LPNPTFGT

-427 VATEEGLAR
+427 VATEEGLSR
-436 IPTSL
+436 IPASL

-462 MAAPAMLTGLILAV
+462 MAAPAMITGLILAV

-487 LVGVVKSAPVLPVD
+487 LVGVVKSAPLLPVD

-536 VFATALL
+536 VFAIALL

-551 NLAAMGIRHH
+551 NLAAIGIRHH

>member
-1 MKTGSTN
+1 MIGFTK
-8 IRLINSGLI
+8 
-17 NTGLI
+17 
-22 NKWVK
+22 KWFA

-35 TAASVSISL
+35 TAGAVSISL
-44 LALIGVILLLAGQ
+44 LALLGVVLLLAGQ

-65 PVYQFELKQTAA
+65 PVYVFELKQTAA
-77 GPVRLVGEI
+77 GPVRVIGEI
-86 YRQQSLPRQQL
+86 YQQQSIPREQL
-97 EQAGMTLP
+97 EQAGIMLP
-105 PNTGDSV
+105 PEAGETV
-112 TRLLI
+112 TRYLI
-117 KSGNREVQGQD
+117 KTGNREIQGQD
-128 FYTLLESDI
+128 FHRLLDTDI
-137 QQRSL
+137 QQRRQ
-142 PKGLLALDRHNNGMA
+142 PKDLLVLDRHINGTA
-157 YGLLAGM
+157 YGFLAGM
-164 LDNGQPLVGDNL
+164 LDNGQPVVGDNL
-176 RQELQKRLPIVQ
+176 AQELQKRIPVIQ
-188 ALVRQANDIQFR
+188 ALVRQSKDIQFR
-200 QMSMLNQ
+200 QMNMLNQ

-216 KRLQIAGD
+216 KRLQMSGNFDGKA
-224 LDSKSQD
+224 QD
-231 RIDAELGELQR
+231 RIEAEWGELQR
-242 RHQTLIDKLRSL
+242 NHQAMMEKLRGL
-254 QTEKHRYTL
+254 QSDQSRYTL
-263 LWQDMNGQIHPLP
+263 LLRDMNGQVHPLP
-276 LSEINR
+276 LSQINR
-282 AWYPNDMSFGQKLR
+282 AWYPNDMSLGQKLR
-296 HWAAQTKKFLTDNP
+296 HFAVQTHKFLTDNP
-310 YNVSSEG
+310 RNANTEG

-355 WLTRLIRISV
+355 WLTRMIRISV

-382 FFVYLI
+382 FFVYFI

-393 KLFYA
+393 KLFYPEA
-398 ESLPNPTFGT
+398 LPNPTFGT

-427 VATEEGLAR
+427 VATEEGLSR
-436 IPTSL
+436 IPASL
-441 RQGSQA
+441 RQGSLA

-462 MAAPAMLTGLILAV
+462 MAAPAMITGLILAV

-487 LVGVVKSAPVLPVD
+487 LVGVVKSAPLLPVD
-501 GIFPF
+501 GVFPF

-551 NLAAMGIRHH
+551 NLAAIGIRHH